1 MSVNRRSLGV
11 IGGAATITLLATA
24 LQGSALAAPP
34 ADPGPENNP
43 SAAHRQDDRPNKLEN
58 KRRELKKQAVELV
71 LTGKRQVQERDGSQS
86 VKVAPGQW
94 AQFGVEDTAQV
105 LSFLVE
111 FGDQVDSRF
120 TGAPAGPLHNQI
132 PEPDRAGDNSTYWMK
147 DFDRQ
152 HFMDMFFNGMSEQG
166 GESFRGIYDEMSDGR
181 FRVEGDVSDWVKVP
195 FHEASYGQTESHTDM
210 TRFIDDT
217 ADSWFESQKAAGKSD
232 AEIAEYLKS
241 FDVWDRYDHDS
252 DGDFNE
258 ADGYVDHFQ
267 AIHAGEGEEAGA
279 PEWAIWS
286 HRWAVNQDGRYEDG
300 AGPAGA
306 EFGGIEIGNTGLWI
320 RDYTTEPENGGL
332 GVFAHEFGHDLGLP
346 DLYDTQG
353 GENSTAFWT
362 LMSSGSWLN
371 HGGDAIGTTPNHMGP
386 WEKFQLGWLD
396 YDVARAGA
404 SSTHNLGPST
414 DSFHASSTAQALIT
428 VLPKHTVTSN
438 IGAAAEGTDYFYSGT
453 GDNRVATVTS
463 PQFTVPAD
471 GDLAAKVK
479 YAIEVDWDY
488 AYAEI
493 STDGGQTFTPLAT
506 NLSTNTD
513 PNGSNDGNGITG
525 TSGGSWTDLTADLS
539 AYAGKAA
546 QIRFRMVNDAAVH
559 EIGFMVDAISV
570 GSALTENVENGATG
584 WTRDKFMVA
593 ENGQTQLD
601 YSHYY
606 IAENRGYGGY
616 DSTLQQGPYNFGWGR
631 TAPNRVERFP
641 YQDGLLVWYW
651 NTQYTDNNVS
661 QHPGGG
667 EVLPIDAR
675 PAALRWS
682 DGTVARNRIQAF
694 DSTFGLQPTDAIS
707 LHREYAKGSSNGP
720 VRMSTLA
727 VPSQAPVAVFNDKNP
742 LAYYDAANPN
752 GSTKVAGLGVR
763 IAVVGKSDRGVMQVK
778 VN

>member
-1 MSVNRRSLGV
+1 MNRRTLGV
-11 IGGAATITLLATA
+11 IGGTATITLLATA
-24 LQGSALAAPP
+24 LQGPAAAAPP
-34 ADPGPENNP
+34 TDAGPDNNP
-43 SAAHRQDDRPNKLEN
+43 SASHRKDDRPNKLEN
-58 KRRELKKQAVELV
+58 KRRELKKQAAELV
-71 LTGKRQVQERDGSQS
+71 LTGKRQVQERDGSKA

-94 AQFGVEDTAQV
+94 AQYGVEDTAQV

-120 TGAPAGPLHNQI
+120 SGAPAGPLHNEI
-132 PEPDRAGDNSTYWMK
+132 PEPDRSSDNSTYWVK
-147 DFDRQ
+147 DFNRQ
-152 HFMDMFFNGMSEQG
+152 HFMDMFFNGMPEQN
-166 GESFRGIYDEMSDGR
+166 GESFRDVYDEMSDGR
-181 FRVEGDVSDWVKVP
+181 FRVEGDVSDWVTVP

-217 ADSWFESQKAAGKSD
+217 ADSWFQSKQDQGMSD
-232 AEIAEYLKS
+232 AAIAEYLKS
-241 FDVWDRYDHDS
+241 FDVWDRYDHDG

-258 ADGYVDHFQ
+258 ADGYIDHFQ

-286 HRWAVNQDGRYEDG
+286 HRWAVNQDGKYEDG
-300 AGPAGA
+300 VGPEGA

-332 GVFAHEFGHDLGLP
+332 GVFAHEFAHDLGLP

-396 YDVARAGA
+396 YEVAQARA
-404 SSTHNLGPST
+404 SSTHTLGPST
-414 DSFHASSTAQALIT
+414 DSYHSNDQAQAVIT
-428 VLPKHTVTSN
+428 VLPKHTVTSD

-453 GDNRVATVTS
+453 GDNRTATVTS

-479 YAIEVDWDY
+479 YDIEKDWDY

-506 NLSTNTD
+506 NLSTSTN
-513 PNGSNDGNGITG
+513 PNSGNDGNGITG
-525 TSGGSWTDLTADLS
+525 TSSGSWVDLS
-539 AYAGKAA
+539 ADLAAYANKAA

-559 EIGFMVDAISV
+559 GAGFMVDAISV
-570 GSALTENVENGATG
+570 GTALTENVEDGASA
-584 WTRDKFMVA
+584 WTLDKFMIA
-593 ENGQTQLD
+593 ENGQTQLE

-616 DSTLQQGPYNFGWGR
+616 DSTLAEGPYNFGWGH
-631 TAPNRVERFP
+631 TEPNRVERFP

-675 PAALRWS
+675 ATALRWS

-694 DSTFGLQPTDAIS
+694 DSTFGLQRTDALS
-707 LHREYAKGSSNGP
+707 LHREYAKGNGKGS
-720 VRMSTLA
+720 VRMATLGVA
-727 VPSQAPVAVFNDKNP
+727 PQAPVAVFDDTNKM
-742 LAYYDAANPN
+742 AYYDPANPG
-752 GSTKVAGLGVR
+752 GSAKVAGVGVR
-763 IAVVGKSDRGVMQVK
+763 LEVLSTGRDGLMQIK